1 MGSLY
6 SEHITWLHRVSPGIK
21 LMLMAVL
28 GTLLFALQS
37 PAAMVGAALACLG
50 LWLSLGPATRVA
62 RRLIIS
68 VLLGALMIA
77 AFHCF
82 MGHYAL
88 ALVSSLRL
96 ACASTLGV
104 ALTVTTHPTQILQ
117 LLETLLAPL
126 SKIGFPAQRFA
137 LQLALMMRFIEHFFV
152 QWKRLDDA
160 YRLRTGK
167 GGGFRLLAP
176 LTIQMLQTAKRVAD
190 ALFARLGQ

>member
-6 SEHITWLHRVSPGIK
+6 SEHPTWLHRFSPALK
-21 LMLMAVL
+21 LVLMAVL
-28 GTLLFALQS
+28 STALFLLQS
-37 PAAMVGAALACLG
+37 PWVMGGCALACAV
-50 LWLSLGPATRVA
+50 LWLSLGKATCVA
-62 RRLIIS
+62 RRLILS
-68 VLLGALMIA
+68 VLAAAALIA
-77 AFHCF
+77 AFHAF
-82 MGHYAL
+82 MGNYAL
-88 ALVSSLRL
+88 AITSALRL

-104 ALTVTTHPTQILQ
+104 AMTVTTHPTHILQ
-117 LLETLLAPL
+117 LLETLLQPL
-126 SKIGFPAQRFA
+126 ATIGFPAQRFA

-167 GGGFRLLAP
+167 AGSFRLLAP

>member
-6 SEHITWLHRVSPGIK
+6 SEHLTWLHRISPAIK
-21 LMLMAVL
+21 LALMAVL
-28 GTLLFALQS
+28 STLLFLLQS
-37 PAAMVGAALACLG
+37 PAVMVGCALACLL
-50 LWLSLGPATRVA
+50 LWLSLGKATRIA

-68 VLLGALMIA
+68 VVLAALLIA
-77 AFHCF
+77 GFHAF

-88 ALVSSLRL
+88 AVVSALRL

-104 ALTVTTHPTQILQ
+104 ALTVTTHPTHILQ
-117 LLETLLAPL
+117 LLEALLAPL

-137 LQLALMMRFIEHFFV
+137 LQLALMLRFIEHFFV

-167 GGGFRLLAP
+167 GGGVRLLAP
-176 LTIQMLQTAKRVAD
+176 LTIQMLQTAKRVGD
-190 ALFARLGQ
+190 ALFARLG